1 MVMKTLDADVVRA
14 EIFFPERFRRGQ
26 PVTGQPNQSRT
37 IPRTGKHAV
46 HVSYCGPS
54 QDQSILSIRT
64 RRKYIYHHRCMHLYL
79 VSVLGESITT
89 GACTFT
95 SYPVTSS
102 KNTHSPRRQPSSQ
115 SRDVSQNR
123 TKAAYTPA
131 CSPAAEPEQC

>member
-95 SYPVTSS
+95 YLVSCYQQQE
-102 KNTHSPRRQPSSQ
+102 HSSSQ